1 MALVGPPNSG
11 KSTLFNRLTGLR
23 QKVANYPGVT
33 VEQRVGRL
41 NGIGRDDLTLIDLP
55 GIYGLDS
62 YSEDARVAVD
72 VLHGEMPGTPAP
84 DAILL
89 VLDSLQLRRQ
99 LMLAAPVL
107 ALGLPTLVLLNMSDL
122 MEARGGRVDTLAL
135 AQELGVPVAKISATR
150 GAGLDSITH
159 FLNRKAEAEQPV
171 PAEGKIELPVMGNP
185 RSYRQWATGISTRT
199 KYKAPL
205 SNAWTKRIDGVLLH
219 KIWGPLI
226 FLAVV
231 FAVFQVVFSIG
242 QPLSDGFGNL
252 LNAGGDRIGA
262 LLGHNWV
269 ESLLIDGVWRGVA
282 SVLVFLPQILL
293 LFLFIGVLEDSG
305 YLARAALIADRVMR
319 SIGLNGKAF
328 IPLLSAYACAV
339 PAIMATRTIE
349 NKRDRFATI
358 LVAPFMTCSARLP
371 IYMLMIAAFIPNTPL
386 LGDLFGLRAAVML
399 SLYVLGFVA
408 ALGTARLLKSSIL
421 KASSAPF
428 ILELPQYR
436 LPTVRSLSLRLVD
449 RGKVFLR
456 QAGTVILAVTL
467 VLWVLSHVPF
477 HTDLTTSVIG
487 RLGHLIEPAIQ
498 PLGFNWK
505 IGIGLLTSVVARE
518 VIVGTLG
525 TLYGADPATQSLGLQ
540 AALRHDLTLGGAMAA
555 AWLAGLHY
563 WRFGVPITV
572 AAGAATLSAA
582 VIAVVFALMPDLNGH
597 LASAVVIACGLAV
610 FAAAMRFDM
619 ADPARVTRKTD
630 IAFWL
635 HLLSAPLIVQPLIF
649 GFLGG
654 LQDLDTR
661 RALGIIAIFLGLGL
675 VAVIIDRRAIL
686 VSGLAYAG
694 FAFGALIHRPG
705 SNMKR
710 PPRLFW
716 RWAFSCSP

>member
-1 MALVGPPNSG
+1 MSSCCNTETVDLPLEPRVAGKIRTVALVGPPNSG

-41 NGIGRDDLTLIDLP
+41 NGIGRADLTLIDLP
-55 GIYGLDS
+55 GIYGLDR
-62 YSEDARVAVD
+62 YSEDARVAIE

-122 MEARGGRVDTLAL
+122 MEARGGHIDTLAL

-150 GAGLDSITH
+150 GAGLDAINH
-159 FLNRKAEAEQPV
+159 FLSRKAEALAGHADYSGGSADGAAV
-171 PAEGKIELPVMGNP
+171 PATRIELPVIGNP

-205 SNAWTKRIDGVLLH
+205 SSEWGKRLDGVLLH
-219 KIWGPLI
+219 RIWGPLV

-231 FAVFQVVFSIG
+231 FAVFQVVFTIG
-242 QPLSDGFGNL
+242 QPLSDGFGNI
-252 LNAGGDRIGA
+252 LNAAGDHVA
-262 LLGHNWV
+262 PFLGHGWI
-269 ESLLIDGVWRGVA
+269 ESLTIDGVWRGVA

-371 IYMLMIAAFIPNTPL
+371 IYMLMIAAFIPNKPI

-399 SLYVLGFVA
+399 SLYLLGFLA
-408 ALGTARLLKSSIL
+408 ALATARLLKSSIL

-436 LPTVRSLSLRLVD
+436 LPTLRSLSLRLMD
-449 RGKVFLR
+449 RGKIFLR
-456 QAGTVILAVTL
+456 QAGTIILAVTM
-467 VLWVLSHVPF
+467 VLWVLSHLPAGA
-477 HTDLTTSVIG
+477 TLGESLIG
-487 RLGHLIEPAIQ
+487 RLGHFIEPVIR

-505 IGIGLLTSVVARE
+505 IGIGLLTSVMARE

-540 AALRHDLTLGGAMAA
+540 AALRHDLTLGGAMALVVFFA
-555 AWLAGLHY
+555 FALQCTSTLAIVRRETNSWKWPALQFCY
-563 WRFGVPITV
+563 MSVLAYV
-572 AAGAATLSAA
+572 AALAT
-582 VIAVVFALMPDLNGH
+582 N
-597 LASAVVIACGLAV
+597 
-610 FAAAMRFDM
+610 
-619 ADPARVTRKTD
+619 
-630 IAFWL
+630 
-635 HLLSAPLIVQPLIF
+635 Q
-649 GFLGG
+649 
-654 LQDLDTR
+654 
-661 RALGIIAIFLGLGL
+661 
-675 VAVIIDRRAIL
+675 AIL
-686 VSGLAYAG
+686 HFV
-694 FAFGALIHRPG
+694 R
-705 SNMKR
+705 
-710 PPRLFW
+710 
-716 RWAFSCSP
+716 